1 MRFLHSQAE
10 TALNHIIEPDEQ
22 VLNERRSA
30 TGAIECAPAE
40 PYAGDTAPLDQAGRI
55 QELAL
60 SRICLRPAHRRLV
73 MDARSLKALRSSIDA
88 IELQRPLLVRPVG
101 GGQYELVTGHRRLT
115 VLQADGRETAPVEI
129 REMSALNAALHAY
142 ADDHYHIPH
151 RFWERAL
158 RIEEIRALLGAERGV
173 PASKVR
179 NREILAHLGI
189 RKGNRCLDSLVSE
202 SLGALAVLTP
212 PVLNL
217 AEVERD
223 DPRLALAVSRPVY
236 REIRDAPD
244 DRARAAIVY
253 AAVHRHPPAWAPEAD
268 ATPGFDVASVI
279 STRWTPV
286 SVVLEIAWARVP
298 PNHIRAVRRRA
309 RAELEQLLSEP
320 SILLSLSAPATRAGE
335 PRPEPVLPQHA

>member
-30 TGAIECAPAE
+30 AGAHSMAPAE

-55 QELAL
+55 QEVAL

-73 MDARSLKALRSSIDA
+73 MDARSLTSLRSSIDA

-101 GGQYELVTGHRRLT
+101 GGQYELVTGHRRLV
-115 VLQADGRETAPVEI
+115 VLQADGRETAPVEV
-129 REMSALNAALHAY
+129 REMTALDAALHAY
-142 ADDHYHIPH
+142 ADDHHHIPH
-151 RFWERAL
+151 KFWERAL

-173 PASKVR
+173 PAGRVK
-179 NREILAHLGI
+179 NCEILAHLGI
-189 RKGNRCLDSLVSE
+189 RKGNRSLDSLVSE

-212 PVLNL
+212 AVLNL

-223 DPRLALAVSRPVY
+223 DSRLALAVSRPVY

-253 AAVHRHPPAWAPEAD
+253 SAVHGHPPAWAPEAD

-286 SVVLEIAWARVP
+286 SAVLEITWARVP
-298 PNHIRAVRRRA
+298 PKHIRAVRKRA
-309 RAELEQLLSEP
+309 RAALERLLSEP
-320 SILLSLSAPATRAGE
+320 PLLLSLSAPATRASE
-335 PRPEPVLPQHA
+335 PLPELTEDRTS